1 MNFMAILNSL
11 DELLYEVMSWLVFY
25 PITLWRS
32 VRHPL
37 RMMAY
42 ADTELADAV
51 EQRFT
56 DVLSPPIFLLITL
69 LISHALELSVTGDS
83 PLVADNKGLAS
94 LVNNDTNLII
104 LRMLAFALFPLFNS
118 LRLVRARRE
127 KLDRDTLKLPFYS
140 QCYVTSAMALIF
152 GIGTTM
158 SQCHPLAVA
167 LVGVALMVVGIV
179 WYLGV
184 QLSWFRQQLATSWL
198 KALGHAVRAYLGA
211 VTVFLIAAWMVV
223 GQS

>member
-1 MNFMAILNSL
+1 MNFMVILNSL

-42 ADTELADAV
+42 ADVELADSA

-56 DVLSPPIFLLITL
+56 DVLSPPLFLLITL

-94 LVNNDTNLII
+94 LVNDDTNLII

-118 LRLVRARRE
+118 LRLVRAKHQ

-140 QCYVTSAMALIF
+140 QCYVTAPMALLV
-152 GIGTTM
+152 GIGVTL
-158 SQCHPLAVA
+158 SQCHPIGIATAGLGLMVLGVLWYLVIQLAWFREQLAV
-167 LVGVALMVVGIV
+167 
-179 WYLGV
+179 
-184 QLSWFRQQLATSWL
+184 SWAR
-198 KALGHAVRAYLGA
+198 ALGHTLRAYLGA
-211 VTVFLIAAWMVV
+211 ATIFLIAAWLVNR
-223 GQS
+223 

>member
-1 MNFMAILNSL
+1 MNFMVILNSL

-37 RMMAY
+37 RMMTY
-42 ADTELADAV
+42 ADAELADAAD
-51 EQRFT
+51 QRFT
-56 DVLSPPIFLLITL
+56 DVLSPPLFLLITL
-69 LISHALELSVTGDS
+69 LLSHALELSVTGDS

-118 LRLVRARRE
+118 LRLVRAKRQ

-140 QCYVTSAMALIF
+140 QCYVTAPMALLI
-152 GIGTTM
+152 GIGATM
-158 SQCHPLAVA
+158 SQCHPFEVA
-167 LVGVALMVVGIV
+167 LAGLGLMVGGVL
-179 WYLGV
+179 WYLAI
-184 QLSWFRQQLATSWL
+184 QLVWFHEQLATSWL
-198 KALGHAVRAYLGA
+198 KAFGHTLRAYLGA
-211 VTVFLIAAWMVV
+211 ATVFLIAAWLMN
-223 GQS
+223 G

>member
-1 MNFMAILNSL
+1 MNFMTILNSL

-37 RMMAY
+37 RMMTY
-42 ADTELADAV
+42 ADTELADAA

-56 DVLSPPIFLLITL
+56 DVLSPPLFLLITL
-69 LISHALELSVTGDS
+69 FISHALELSVTGDS

-94 LVNNDTNLII
+94 LVNNDTNLIV

-118 LRLVRARRE
+118 LRLVRAKRE

-140 QCYVTSAMALIF
+140 QCYVTSAMALLV
-152 GIGTTM
+152 GIGTTT
-158 SQCHPLAVA
+158 SQCHPVGLALAGVA
-167 LVGVALMVVGIV
+167 LVIAGVL
-179 WYLGV
+179 WYLAV
-184 QLSWFRQQLATSWL
+184 QLLWFHQQLATSWL
-198 KALGHAVRAYLGA
+198 RAVGHTLRAYLGA
-211 VTVFLIAAWMVV
+211 LTVFGIAAWSINVH
-223 GQS
+223 